1 MRQHTGAAI
10 QFFGGAGTVTGSKHL
25 VTVGERRVLLDCGL
39 FQGLKA
45 LRERNWAAPPFAAD
59 GVEAVVLSHA
69 HVDHSGALPLLVR
82 RGFSGPIYCTP
93 GTADLLEILLLDAA
107 HLQEEEAEFANR
119 HRTSKHSPAL
129 PLYTTADAQ
138 AALRLLEPRPYG
150 AAFDVA
156 PDLQATFRRA
166 GHILG
171 SATVSLTYGAPR
183 PHTLVFSGD
192 LGRWDRPILR
202 DPELVAE
209 ADVLLIEST
218 YGDRVHP
225 QDPTDA
231 LARILTETAERRSV
245 LLVPAFAVGR
255 TQELLYVIRELE
267 EAGRVPVLPV
277 FIDSPMAIDVTGI
290 YARHPEDHDLD
301 MQRLLREHASP
312 LSPQRLQ
319 VLRRAEESKSLNDR
333 AGPMIVIS
341 ASGMATGGRVLH
353 HLIRRLPDPDTTVL
367 LVGYQAAGTRGR
379 ALQDGAKV
387 LRVFGQEVAVQARV
401 VLLDGISAHA
411 DQRELLRWLRG
422 FTRPP
427 QATYAV
433 HGEPQA
439 ADTLAGAIRR
449 HLGWRA
455 RVAEDRE
462 TVELP

>member
-1 MRQHTGAAI
+1 M
-10 QFFGGAGTVTGSKHL
+10 
-25 VTVGERRVLLDCGL
+25 
-39 FQGLKA
+39 
-45 LRERNWAAPPFAAD
+45 
-59 GVEAVVLSHA
+59 
-69 HVDHSGALPLLVR
+69 
-82 RGFSGPIYCTP
+82 
-93 GTADLLEILLLDAA
+93 LLDAA

-138 AALRLLEPRPYG
+138 AALRRIDPRPYG
-150 AAFDVA
+150 STFDVA
-156 PDLQATFRRA
+156 PDQHITFRRA

-171 SATVSLTYGAPR
+171 SATVSLTYAAPH

-202 DPELVAE
+202 DPELIAE
-209 ADVLLIEST
+209 ADVLLVEST
-218 YGDRVHP
+218 YGDRVHAG
-225 QDPTDA
+225 DPSDA
-231 LARILTETAERRSV
+231 FARLVTETAERRSV
-245 LLVPAFAVGR
+245 LLIPAFAVGR

-267 EAGRVPVLPV
+267 DAGRIPVLPV

-301 MQRLLREHASP
+301 MQRLLRENASP
-312 LSPQRLQ
+312 LAPQQLQ
-319 VLRRAEESKSLNDR
+319 VLRRAEESKSLNNR
-333 AGPMIVIS
+333 PGPMIVIS

-379 ALQDGAKV
+379 ALQDGAKA
-387 LRVFGQEVAVQARV
+387 LRIFGQEIAVQARV
-401 VLLDGISAHA
+401 VLLDGVSAHA
-411 DQRELLRWLRG
+411 DQHDLLRWLRG

-427 QATYAV
+427 RVTYAV

-439 ADTLAGAIRR
+439 ADTLAATIRR
-449 HLGWRA
+449 QLGWQA